1 MKMMVYFV
9 GAGPGNPKLITVR
22 GRELLEEADL
32 VVYTGSLVHPKILEY
47 IKKGEEI
54 NSYGLKLEEIIN
66 IMVNGVRSGKMVVRL
81 HSGDL
86 SLYSAMYEQ
95 IVALKEHGIDV
106 EVIPGVSSLFASA
119 AALKTELTLSGETLI
134 ITRPAGR
141 TLEKDQIKELSRHN
155 ATLVIFLGI
164 HKIREVIEAVELPK
178 DTPAAVVYRA
188 SWEGERVIRG
198 TVEDIAEKVED
209 AGIERSAII
218 IIGECLNPKEFRGS
232 FLYG

>member
-1 MKMMVYFV
+1 MVYFV
-9 GAGPGNPKLITVR
+9 GAGPGDPKLITVR
-22 GRELLEEADL
+22 GKELLEEADL

-47 IKKGEEI
+47 SNGEKI
-54 NSYGLKLEEIIN
+54 NSHGLKLEEIIT

-86 SLYSAMYEQ
+86 SLYSAMFEQ

-134 ITRPAGR
+134 ITRPAGK
-141 TLEKDQIKELSRHN
+141 TLKKDQIKELSRHN

-178 DTPAAVVYRA
+178 DTPTAVVYRA
-188 SWEGERVIRG
+188 SWEEERVIRG
-198 TVEDIAEKVED
+198 TVEDIAEKVEE

-218 IIGECLNPKEFRGS
+218 IIGNCLNPKEFRRS